1 MEQMDQDSQCN
12 SIAENLMGGG
22 RAGGG
27 GMEWNGICCLSLSPL
42 LLDGGHSLDVQET
55 SLSLGIEST

>member
-27 GMEWNGICCLSLSPL
+27 GMEWNML
-42 LLDGGHSLDVQET
+42 LELVAL
-55 SLSLGIEST
+55 IA